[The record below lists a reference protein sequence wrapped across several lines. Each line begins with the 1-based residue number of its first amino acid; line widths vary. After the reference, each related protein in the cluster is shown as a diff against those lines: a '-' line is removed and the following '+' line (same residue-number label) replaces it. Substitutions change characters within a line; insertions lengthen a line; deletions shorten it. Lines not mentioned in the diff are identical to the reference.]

1 MDAAPSHRP
10 RLVLTELQARQIF
23 QLKYSHGFPSSH
35 SASSFFA
42 TQFKISSKAIR
53 DIWKGRSWLKV
64 TFDLWNTADRPIQ
77 KALGRPKGKKDSKP
91 RKISDQRKATSVGA
105 TPAVVQIELNDE
117 AVPCPFAE
125 LKIIFDREE
134 LILKK
139 SIHALQQENM
149 AHHHNLDPSI
159 WSLQIQPHRDPAHS
173 HETGN
178 DGFKH
183 HTPHPDSHQDS
194 LAYISA
200 LALIAQG
207 PPPSPSAWPQ
217 RPLALFPNSSSTSL
231 QWAVNSLAGSSGES
245 RLADP
250 CFPHAVF
257 PDAREPPPA
266 LSPIPPPAHL
276 GGLLAAA
283 ALLALLAT
291 PA

>member
-1 MDAAPSHRP
+1 MDTIGHRP
-10 RLVLTELQARQIF
+10 RLVLTDHQARQIF
-23 QLKYSHGFPSSH
+23 QLKYSHGFPSAH
-35 SASSFFA
+35 SASTFFA

-91 RKISDQRKATSVGA
+91 RKISDRRKAMSVGA
-105 TPAVVQIELNDE
+105 KPAAVQIELNDE

-125 LKIIFDREE
+125 LRSIFDREE
-134 LILKK
+134 LTLQE

-149 AHHHNLDPSI
+149 AHHRDLDCTSDPPVLPSI
-159 WSLQIQPHRDPAHS
+159 WSLQIQPHRDSAHS

-178 DGFKH
+178 CEGFKH
-183 HTPHPDSHQDS
+183 HTPHPDSYQDS

-207 PPPSPSAWPQ
+207 PPPTPSAWPEL
-217 RPLALFPNSSSTSL
+217 PPALFPNSSSTL
-231 QWAVNSLAGSSGES
+231 FQWAVNSLAGSSGES

-257 PDAREPPPA
+257 PAPFHPFPPQHTLA
-266 LSPIPPPAHL
+266 VSWLPPHF
-276 GGLLAAA
+276 
-283 ALLALLAT
+283 
-291 PA
+291 